1 MAEQWMVLSS
11 WILLVAA
18 VVYRCWFYMDDTVV
32 MQLQVFVVEFLIVCF
47 LRSNLSAPNHSQVSI
62 QF

>member
-18 VVYRCWFYMDDTVV
+18 IVYCCWFYMDDTVV

-47 LRSNLSAPNHSQVSI
+47 LRSNLSAPNRSQVSI